1 MEAVV
6 KEENR
11 LRTFVRE
18 RSFGSASRI
27 AWAAIFAGVVLTLA
41 IQLMLSVLGV
51 GIGAA
56 TIDTRAGQN
65 AMSGLGTGSILWLI
79 FSGIV
84 AMFVGG
90 CIAGR
95 LSGFTRRIDG
105 IVHGA
110 VVWGA
115 TTLVTLY
122 FLTSAAGGLIA
133 GAAGM
138 VGGIASTGSQIVSG
152 SPQLSEELQQQL
164 RERGITREELQKRA
178 QDEQKQAEVAE
189 KAKAVGSSVLSGISK
204 ASLFSFFVML
214 LGLAAAAWGG
224 AVGAGVVESEPVPT
238 EKAA

>member
-11 LRTFVRE
+11 VRTFVRE
-18 RSFGSASRI
+18 RSFPFANRI
-27 AWAAIFAGVVLTLA
+27 SWAAILAGAVLTLA
-41 IQLMLSVLGV
+41 IQLMLSLLGV
-51 GIGAA
+51 GVGAA
-56 TIDTRAGQN
+56 TINPNAGQN
-65 AMSGLGTGSILWLI
+65 AMSGLGAGSILWLI
-79 FSGIV
+79 FSSII
-84 AMFVGG
+84 ALFVGG
-90 CIAGR
+90 CVAGR
-95 LSGFTRRIDG
+95 LSGFTKRVDG
-105 IVHGA
+105 LIHGA

-122 FLTSAAGGLIA
+122 FLTSAAGGLIS

-138 VGGIASTGSQIVSG
+138 VGGIASAGSQIVG
-152 SPQLSEELQQQL
+152 KSPQLSAELQQQL
-164 RERGITREELQKRA
+164 RERGITREELQKQA

-204 ASLFSFFVML
+204 AGLVSFFVML

-224 AVGAGVVESEPVPT
+224 AAGAGAGEIEPVPT